1 MASAYDTVWTRFQ
14 RQTWTERFGDIVTVW
29 TLVLGLA
36 TFGGVATALAAWKAG
51 SNTKVPEVDS
61 NFWST
66 LSQNSIGA
74 GSLYCILIPIL
85 RNEQTST
92 QETKLFRFWLFVS
105 GIGALG
111 SSIIYIAHVRTSIV
125 LGYLSS
131 LAQLLATLQLI
142 VDVGKVVVNLE
153 EATWR
158 VDGLGEQ
165 VDDLGAQVDS
175 LEMENFALRARLDNE
190 GA

>member
-1 MASAYDTVWTRFQ
+1 M
-14 RQTWTERFGDIVTVW
+14 ERLGHKVTVW

-36 TFGGVATALAAWKAG
+36 AFGGIATALAAWEAG
-51 SNTKVPEVDS
+51 SNTRVPEVDS

-85 RNEQTST
+85 RNEQTDT
-92 QETKLFRFWLFVS
+92 QNTKLFRFWLLVS
-105 GIGALG
+105 GVGALG
-111 SSIIYIAHVRTSIV
+111 SSIVYIAHVRTSIV

-158 VDGLGEQ
+158 ADDLGDRVD
-165 VDDLGAQVDS
+165 VLGAQVDS
-175 LEMENFALRARLDNE
+175 LEIENFVLRSRLGDE
-190 GA
+190 GT